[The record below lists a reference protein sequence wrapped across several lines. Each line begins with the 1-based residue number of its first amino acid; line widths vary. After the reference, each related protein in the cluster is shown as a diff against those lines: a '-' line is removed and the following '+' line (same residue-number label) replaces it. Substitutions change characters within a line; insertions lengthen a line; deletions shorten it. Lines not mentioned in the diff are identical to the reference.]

1 MRIDLQNQRICAGV
15 PWQRKMMNEKI
26 LKARLTHEQ
35 IVRKYNRIASFYDLF
50 GILMASKA
58 RLRAIDLAS
67 IQNGERI
74 LEVALGTG
82 LSFVEIL
89 RRNPLG
95 QVDGIDVSMRMIE
108 KTKKRAVRTGS
119 RNYTLLRCD
128 CRHLPFED
136 GTFDIVI
143 NQYLLD
149 ILPVEDFVPIL
160 SEFKRV
166 LREGGRIVLA
176 NTTKGEKWVNT
187 IYERLY
193 KLKPPL
199 VAGSRGVLAQPF
211 LEKIGFKGVHREYF
225 SQLGF
230 PSEVVLGIK
239 DSDGR

>member
-1 MRIDLQNQRICAGV
+1 
-15 PWQRKMMNEKI
+15 MNEKI
-26 LKARLTHEQ
+26 LEARLTQKE
-35 IVRKYNRIASFYDLF
+35 IVRKYDRIASFYDLF
-50 GILMASKA
+50 GIMMASRA
-58 RLRAIDLAS
+58 RLRAIDLAA

-95 QVDGIDVSMRMIE
+95 QVEGIDVSMRMLE
-108 KTKKRAVRTGS
+108 KTKKRAARIGS
-119 RNYTLLRCD
+119 RNYTLFLCD

-136 GTFDIVI
+136 GTFDIVM

-166 LREGGRIVLA
+166 LKDGGRIVLA

-187 IYERLY
+187 LYERIY
-193 KLKPPL
+193 RLKPPL

-211 LEKIGFKGVHREYF
+211 LERIGFKSVHREFF

-239 DSDGR
+239 DRDGR

>member
-1 MRIDLQNQRICAGV
+1 
-15 PWQRKMMNEKI
+15 MNDKI
-26 LKARLTHEQ
+26 LKARLTQEQ
-35 IVRKYNRIASFYDLF
+35 IVRKYDRIASFYDLF

-95 QVDGIDVSMRMIE
+95 QVEGIDVSMRMLE
-108 KTKKRAVRTGS
+108 KTKKRAARTGS
-119 RNYTLLRCD
+119 RNFTLLLCD

-211 LEKIGFKGVHREYF
+211 LEKIGFKSVRREFF

-239 DSDGR
+239 DRDMR

>member
-1 MRIDLQNQRICAGV
+1 MRIGPQIQRICAGV

-82 LSFVEIL
+82 LSFVEML

-108 KTKKRAVRTGS
+108 KTQKRAARTGS

-211 LEKIGFKGVHREYF
+211 LEKIGFKGVHREFF

-239 DSDGR
+239 DRDGR

>member
-1 MRIDLQNQRICAGV
+1 MKR
-15 PWQRKMMNEKI
+15 KI
-26 LKARLTHEQ
+26 LDARLTQEE

-50 GILMASKA
+50 GVLMASKA

-89 RRNPLG
+89 KKNPLG
-95 QVDGIDVSMRMIE
+95 RVDGIDVSMRMIE
-108 KTKKRAVRTGS
+108 KTKKRAARTGS
-119 RNYTLLRCD
+119 KNFTLLLCD

-136 GTFDIVI
+136 GTFDMVM

-149 ILPVEDFVPIL
+149 ILPVEDFLPIL

-166 LREGGRIVLA
+166 LKEGGRIVLA

-187 IYERLY
+187 IYEKLY

-211 LEKIGFKGVHREYF
+211 LEEIGFKNVHREFF

-230 PSEVVLGIK
+230 PSEVVLGVK
-239 DSDGR
+239 GRHVR

>member
-1 MRIDLQNQRICAGV
+1 MRIGSQIQRICAGV
-15 PWQRKMMNEKI
+15 PWQRKMMSEKI

-108 KTKKRAVRTGS
+108 KTQKRAARTGS

-136 GTFDIVI
+136 ATFDIVI

-193 KLKPPL
+193 KLNPPL
-199 VAGSRGVLAQPF
+199 VAGSRGVLAKPF
-211 LEKIGFKGVHREYF
+211 LEKIGFKGVHREFF

>member
-1 MRIDLQNQRICAGV
+1 
-15 PWQRKMMNEKI
+15 MNEKI
-26 LKARLTHEQ
+26 LKARLTQEE
-35 IVRKYNRIASFYDLF
+35 IVSKYNRIASFYDLF
-50 GILMASKA
+50 GILMASRA
-58 RLRAIDLAS
+58 RLRAIDLAA
-67 IQNGERI
+67 IQDGERI

-95 QVDGIDVSMRMIE
+95 QVEGIDVSMRMLE
-108 KTKKRAVRTGS
+108 KTKKRVARTGS
-119 RNYTLLRCD
+119 RNYTLFLCD

-136 GTFDIVI
+136 GTFDIVM

-166 LREGGRIVLA
+166 LKNGGRIVLA

-187 IYERLY
+187 LYERIY
-193 KLKPPL
+193 RLKPPL

-211 LEKIGFKGVHREYF
+211 LERIGFKSVHREFF

-230 PSEVVLGIK
+230 PSEVVIGIK
-239 DSDGR
+239 DRNGR

>member
-1 MRIDLQNQRICAGV
+1 
-15 PWQRKMMNEKI
+15 MNEKI
-26 LKARLTHEQ
+26 LEARLTQKE
-35 IVRKYNRIASFYDLF
+35 IVRKYDRIASFYDLF
-50 GILMASKA
+50 GIMMASRA
-58 RLRAIDLAS
+58 RLRAIDLAA

-95 QVDGIDVSMRMIE
+95 QVEGIDVSMRMLE
-108 KTKKRAVRTGS
+108 KTKKRATRTGS
-119 RNYTLLRCD
+119 KNYTLFLCD

-136 GTFDIVI
+136 GTFDIVM

-166 LREGGRIVLA
+166 LKDGGRIVLA
-176 NTTKGEKWVNT
+176 NTTMGEKWINT
-187 IYERLY
+187 LYEKIYR
-193 KLKPPL
+193 LKPPL

-211 LEKIGFKGVHREYF
+211 LERIGFKSVHREFF

-239 DSDGR
+239 DRDGH

>member
-1 MRIDLQNQRICAGV
+1 
-15 PWQRKMMNEKI
+15 MNEKI
-26 LKARLTHEQ
+26 LKARLTQEE
-35 IVRKYNRIASFYDLF
+35 IVSKYNRIASFYDLF
-50 GILMASKA
+50 GILMASRA
-58 RLRAIDLAS
+58 RLRAIDLAA
-67 IQNGERI
+67 IQDGERI

-95 QVDGIDVSMRMIE
+95 QVEGIDVSMRMLE
-108 KTKKRAVRTGS
+108 KTKKRVAKTGS
-119 RNYTLLRCD
+119 RNYTLFLCD

-136 GTFDIVI
+136 GTFDMVM

-166 LREGGRIVLA
+166 LKDGGRIVLA

-187 IYERLY
+187 IYERIY
-193 KLKPPL
+193 RLKPPL

-211 LEKIGFKGVHREYF
+211 LERIGFKSVHREFF

-239 DSDGR
+239 DRDGR

>member
-1 MRIDLQNQRICAGV
+1 MRIGSQIQRICAGV

-108 KTKKRAVRTGS
+108 KTQKRAARTGS

-136 GTFDIVI
+136 ATFDIVI

-193 KLKPPL
+193 KLNPPL

-211 LEKIGFKGVHREYF
+211 LEKIGFKGVHREFF

>member
-1 MRIDLQNQRICAGV
+1 MRIGSQIQRICAGV
-15 PWQRKMMNEKI
+15 PWQRKMMSEKI

-82 LSFVEIL
+82 LSFVEML

-108 KTKKRAVRTGS
+108 KTQKRAVRTGS

-211 LEKIGFKGVHREYF
+211 LEKIGFKGVHREFF

>member
-1 MRIDLQNQRICAGV
+1 
-15 PWQRKMMNEKI
+15 MMNEKI
-26 LKARLTHEQ
+26 LKARLTQEE
-35 IVRKYNRIASFYDLF
+35 IVHKYDRIASFYDLF

-58 RLRAIDLAS
+58 RQRAIDLAE
-67 IQNGERI
+67 IQSGERI

-89 RRNPLG
+89 RRNPHG
-95 QVDGIDVSMRMIE
+95 QVEGIDVSMRMLE
-108 KTKKRAVRTGS
+108 KTKKRVARTGS
-119 RNYTLLRCD
+119 RNYTLLLCD
-128 CRHLPFED
+128 GRHLPFED
-136 GTFDIVI
+136 GTFDIVM

-149 ILPVEDFVPIL
+149 ILPVEDFLPIL

-166 LREGGRIVLA
+166 LKEGGRIILA

-187 IYERLY
+187 IYERIY

-211 LEKIGFKGVHREYF
+211 LESLGFKDVHREFF

-239 DSDGR
+239 DREEG